1 MKKILSIFL
10 LILLV
15 NCSTT
20 TTKNEEQKPTIDN
33 IIEVFKSIPLPK
45 F

>member
-15 NCSTT
+15 NCGTI
-20 TTKNEEQKPTIDN
+20 TTKKEEQKPSIDN
-33 IIEVFKSIPLPK
+33 IIEAFKNIPLPK

>member
-1 MKKILSIFL
+1 MKRIISIFL

-20 TTKNEEQKPTIDN
+20 TTKKEEQKPSMDN
-33 IIEVFKSIPLPK
+33 IVDVLKSIPLPK